1 MKLQIGENIKNL
13 RREKNLT
20 QEEFAEIIGVSAQ
33 AVSRWENDT
42 CYPDMELLPTIAGF
56 FNISVDKLIGAD
68 NIYEQKKIMEYKE
81 NFKKAISK
89 GLVYECIDISRKA
102 VEEFPSN
109 FEMLNQLMY
118 SLFLSTDDDGNIPE
132 WKENA
137 EKYDNEIIEIG
148 ERIRKYCPDER
159 IRLEAIERL
168 AFNHCEMG
176 RKDIGRAIYETL
188 PTRTFC
194 KEGCIWWAL
203 EENEKLPYLKNEV
216 YHHYEMLTN
225 GLWRML
231 DCEDVSLDTKSR
243 ISETL
248 EALLHLFEDNTPT
261 DWSQARI
268 FCDISKSYF
277 KAGSSNK
284 GFQCLRIASEY
295 ARIFDNRPEA
305 FEYDHFIFGK
315 ISKGRND
322 FETTDSRCLT
332 QIMCDKWMNSEDF
345 DCVRKT
351 KEFGEIIKNII

>member
-33 AVSRWENDT
+33 AISRWENDT
-42 CYPDMELLPTIAGF
+42 CYPDIELLPVIAGF
-56 FNISVDKLIGAD
+56 FNISVDKLICAD
-68 NIYEQKKIMEYKE
+68 SFYEQKKTDEYKE
-81 NFKKAISK
+81 LFKKAISRGK
-89 GLVYECIDISRKA
+89 VYECIDISRSA
-102 VEEFPSN
+102 VKEFPSN

-118 SLFLSTDDDGNIPE
+118 SLFLSGDDDGNIPE
-132 WKENA
+132 WKENMQ
-137 EKYDNEIIEIG
+137 KFDKEITEIG
-148 ERIRKYCPDER
+148 EKIRKYCPDER
-159 IRLEAIERL
+159 IRLETTERL

-188 PTRTFC
+188 PARTFC

-216 YHHYEMLTN
+216 HHHYKMLTN

-231 DCEDVSLDTKSR
+231 DCEDVSLDTKLK
-243 ISETL
+243 ISEIL

-268 FCDISKSYF
+268 FCDISKPYF
-277 KAGSSNK
+277 KAGNSNK

-295 ARIFDNRPEA
+295 AHKFDNRPEA
-305 FEYDHFIFGK
+305 FENNHFLFGK
-315 ISKGRND
+315 ISKSRND
-322 FETTDSRCLT
+322 FETSDSRALKE
-332 QIMCDKWMNSEDF
+332 IMRDKWLQSNEF
-345 DCVRKT
+345 ICVRDT
-351 KEFGEIIKNII
+351 EEFCKIVASLT